1 MTAKVLY
8 HHRTRGRSVEGVHIR
23 SVTAALRQLGYQ
35 VDILSLPG
43 AHPEAPEETAP
54 RSAAPPPS
62 RLSRLLSAV
71 AARAPEW
78 LFELFELLYNGVAW
92 WRLRARLKR
101 EPGVWIYER
110 YSLFLFAGVWLARR
124 RGVPIVL
131 EVNDSAV
138 MPRVRPLLMRGLA
151 RRIEAW
157 VFTRCD
163 GLVFV
168 SSAFRDQ
175 VLAAHGRLATCIVS
189 PNAADITRF
198 DPDKTD
204 RRAIRQSLGVD
215 GRLVCGYLGAFV
227 EWHGIHRFIDAAAPQ
242 LSARQDLRLL
252 LVGDGKT
259 RKQVEASLQQHGV
272 SPQAVLTGAVP
283 HEQVPGLIAAMDV
296 SVLPDSNT
304 YGSPMKLFELMA
316 MGVPV
321 VAPDYGPIAEVIEH
335 GVTGWLFPRGDM
347 QACLHTLLA
356 LEPQAIREVGDR
368 ARRYVIEQRQ
378 WRNNAQQL
386 VELFQQIEA
395 EKKRTDLGGQ
405 MRHKRA

>member
-1 MTAKVLY
+1 MTDKVLY

-23 SVTAALRQLGYQ
+23 SVTAALRQLGFE
-35 VDILSLPG
+35 VEILSLPG
-43 AHPEAPEETAP
+43 AHPEAPEETAAG
-54 RSAAPPPS
+54 RAAQPPS

-101 EPGVWIYER
+101 EPDVWIYER

-131 EVNDSAV
+131 EINDSAV

-175 VLAAHGRLATCIVS
+175 VLAAHGHLAPSIVS
-189 PNAADITRF
+189 PNAADIARF
-198 DPDKTD
+198 DPTRTD
-204 RRAIRQSLGVD
+204 RRATRQRLGID
-215 GRLVCGYLGAFV
+215 AGLVCGYLGAFI

-242 LSARQDLRLL
+242 LAARQDLRLL

-259 RKQVEASLQQHGV
+259 RQQVEASLQRHGV
-272 SPQAVLTGAVP
+272 SAQAVLTGAVP
-283 HEQVPGLIAAMDV
+283 HAQVPELVAAMDV

-347 QACLHTLLA
+347 QACLQTLLA
-356 LEPQAIREVGDR
+356 LKPEEIREVGER
-368 ARRYVIEQRQ
+368 ARRYVIEHRQ

-395 EKKRTDLGGQ
+395 GKKRSDLG
-405 MRHKRA
+405 RPVRRSEA